1 MWPPGTAIALWRRPA
16 RGARVVASD
25 LTPALVQLGRART
38 QADRLAIQWV
48 LAAAEALP
56 FADERLKESA

>member
-1 MWPPGTAIALWRRPA
+1 
-16 RGARVVASD
+16 VVASD